1 MIPCRKSPWSTVWQ
15 ALPCGSNLP
24 SRGMESR
31 KTEAMRRAGSGR
43 EGERIPRVAANDN
56 TGSQA
61 GRAGGADRHRRDA
74 ARPFTMPRPRLQI
87 ALRRLRGHAVS
98 LWEASSSE
106 GSHTDD
112 ILKWTL
118 RPDPQGLASYRL
130 IRESREASVCL
141 RARNGVSSF
150 TCAAKPDPA
159 LA

>member
-1 MIPCRKSPWSTVWQ
+1 MQEIPLVDRVTSLAVRSKSPFQ
-15 ALPCGSNLP
+15 GH
-24 SRGMESR
+24 GSR

-43 EGERIPRVAANDN
+43 EGERVPRVAVNDS
-56 TGSQA
+56 TSSQA
-61 GRAGGADRHRRDA
+61 GQAGGADRRRRDA
-74 ARPFTMPRPRLQI
+74 ARPLTMPRPRLRI
-87 ALRRLRGHAVS
+87 APRRLRGHAVS

-112 ILKWTL
+112 ILKWIL